1 MGGARADFSQDYFL
15 TIGHSHRIMKVAWLL
30 LPVCSCLGFWFA
42 VRLLVSCLWLLAIY
56 AALALRVPAVAQEA
70 EVEEP
75 AKTQAKLWEA
85 ERASGS
91 SGPDIYHLPDANGN
105 LRRVLGFRYE
115 DFLKAWQ
122 QKDNAKKTT
131 PPKYRLDSIRVSGT
145 ANDSHVNLQIEL
157 TIHPRVDDWIDIPLE
172 LPSLVVQQW
181 EIDGQTEEE
190 CLIFDAKRESYVLW
204 LKSESTKP
212 RTLKLQGLSKLKL
225 APTNPA
231 LELKLPYATTSEFV
245 LQVPIADAQF
255 EASPGIDVEIDAD
268 NAAGKD
274 QGTRVRLTGQARPLR
289 LQWKSSEQQKPSS
302 NTVVESVGKLKVQID
317 RHRASY
323 DVELKINS
331 YGDPLERLR
340 VRLPVGA
347 KLTGENLPEEYQVV
361 GQTLDPVHGDIVEI
375 ELPEPRNEPWTLQL
389 SAEQSRGSE
398 NSAGEEDATYH
409 VTGFEVLDAFR
420 QSGTLALHVEEP
432 LQAYFDLSGD
442 IEQTSE
448 QKISQ
453 SASSGAPMSS
463 FAYARFP
470 WTLEAHTLERQL
482 RVSVKPQYE
491 MQLKQG
497 EADLQVQFEY
507 QFAGAKTF
515 AVRIDMRGWELSD
528 SAIESE
534 GAIDQERIF
543 EKPGGLLV
551 LPLVNPN
558 VERLQLRMTARRS
571 VPLGHRT
578 IPLPAAQEAFV
589 LPGQLRVVADP
600 SLQVTPAIIATEG
613 VSVVTDLADAEE
625 PSLDSDFDRGVLTLR
640 TFLPRAALGAEI
652 KLRERQ
658 VAVEVVTRIDVDQQT
673 VRVLQQL
680 MYRVKYR
687 PTSLLLLRIP
697 EPLWNND
704 SLKVQL
710 DGEDLP
716 FHLGIF
722 SEELPRDEGSATPES
737 PVVAVRQLRVS
748 LPRPRQD
755 DFQLDLTY
763 EMPCPDLAAEAL
775 SPLELPLISPDDP
788 VQANGVGVY
797 PAKPIR
803 ATLNQTA
810 DEGPWSARTESESLE
825 VDTTALQ
832 TASLQMKGN
841 GKPTAIP
848 LFLQLESKQDLDLP
862 TLESAWL
869 QTWIVGQRQQIRAV
883 FLFRTSQQT
892 VVVQLPPRLRNPNM
906 EVLLDGSPSEFKW
919 LTNSRVAIPLPAT
932 KQREKHT
939 LELRYQLEASLAG
952 WRVLHVSLPRL
963 ECRSNLGHVFWQL
976 VLPRGWHV
984 ANAPSQLTAE
994 YQIGWNHTRWGRQPT
1009 RDQTDLE
1016 DSTGATT
1023 APKPPASSNQYLYS
1037 GFAIPDEVRV
1047 LVVSH
1052 LGLMVTCILAAF
1064 GMGMLLITTSVAK
1077 HVSFWLLLALALT
1090 AGAFSYP
1097 EFTFLAVQAVFW
1109 GGVMTLAA
1117 TLLKKTFVSPPRP
1130 GYVLAPAAQS
1140 ASTAVTESWIRSQSA
1155 MPSGEGPHGEKT
1167 DEETEATSIQAEGPV
1182 L

>member
-1 MGGARADFSQDYFL
+1 M
-15 TIGHSHRIMKVAWLL
+15 
-30 LPVCSCLGFWFA
+30 
-42 VRLLVSCLWLLAIY
+42 RLLVSCLWLLAIF
-56 AALALRVPAVAQEA
+56 AALALRVPVVAQEA
-70 EVEEP
+70 EVEPSGAQAVKSEVDIEAQSP
-75 AKTQAKLWEA
+75 EEDRDSKKTQAKLWEA

-131 PPKYRLDSIRVSGT
+131 PPKYLLDSIRVSGT

-172 LPSLVVQQW
+172 LPALVVQQW

-190 CLIFDAKRESYVLW
+190 CLVFDAKRESYVLW

-255 EASPGIDVEIDAD
+255 EASPGIDVETT
-268 NAAGKD
+268 AGED
-274 QGTRVRLTGQARPLR
+274 GGTRVRLTGQARPLR

-302 NTVVESVGKLKVQID
+302 NTVVEAVGKLRVQID
-317 RHRASY
+317 QHRASY

-331 YGDPLERLR
+331 YGDPVERLR

-361 GQTLDPVHGDIVEI
+361 GKTLDAEHGDIVEI
-375 ELPEPRNEPWTLQL
+375 ELPEPRSEPWTLQL
-389 SAEQSRGSE
+389 SAEQSRGNE
-398 NSAGEEDATYH
+398 NPASEEDATYH

-420 QSGTLALHVEEP
+420 QSGTLALYVEEP

-442 IEQTSE
+442 IEQTPK
-448 QKISQ
+448 QKSSQ
-453 SASSGAPMSS
+453 SISSGAPMSS

-578 IPLPAAQEAFV
+578 IPLPVAQEAFV
-589 LPGQLRVVADP
+589 LPGQLRVEADP
-600 SLQVTPAIIATEG
+600 SLQVTPTIIATEG

-625 PSLDSDFDRGVLTLR
+625 PPLDSDFDRGVLTLR

-658 VAVEVVTRIDVDQQT
+658 VAVEVETRVDVDQQT
-673 VRVLQQL
+673 VRVLQQF
-680 MYRVKYR
+680 MYQVKYR

-697 EPLWNND
+697 KPLWNND

-716 FHLGIF
+716 FHLGVF
-722 SEELPRDEGSATPES
+722 SKELPRDEDSVTPES
-737 PVVAVRQLRVS
+737 PPVAVRQLRIS

-775 SPLELPLISPDDP
+775 SPLELPLISPNDL

-810 DEGPWSARTESESLE
+810 DKGPWSARTESEALE
-825 VDTTALQ
+825 ADTTALQ
-832 TASLQMKGN
+832 TTSLQMKGN

-862 TLESAWL
+862 TLENAWL
-869 QTWIVGQRQQIRAV
+869 QTWIVGERQQIRAV

-892 VVVQLPPRLRNPNM
+892 VVVQLPPSLRNPNM

-919 LTNSRVAIPLPAT
+919 LTNNRVAIPLPAT
-932 KQREKHT
+932 KQGGKHT

-952 WRVLHVSLPRL
+952 WRVLHASLPRL

-984 ANAPSQLTAE
+984 ANGPSQLTAE

-1047 LVVSH
+1047 LVISH
-1052 LGLMVTCILAAF
+1052 LWLMVTCILAAF
-1064 GMGMLLITTSVAK
+1064 GMGMLLIATSVAK
-1077 HVSFWLLLALALT
+1077 HVSFWLLLALALA

-1117 TLLKKTFVSPPRP
+1117 TLLKKAFASPPRP

-1167 DEETEATSIQAEGPV
+1167 DKEIEATSIQAGGPV